1 MNWSNKI
8 ECLFCIL
15 FDLFITVYWQRK
27 IPTHTIQHSGNMC
40 GKGNMDSIKLQ
51 FHILWQNVLPIL
63 VVLCKISN
71 PPRRTLG
78 QKKVLFPEISRVKYI
93 YHLSARIVKCV
104 SEYFLLQKKKEKA
117 NKKQKKWKKN
127 KEKRKTKE
135 TKEEKEKENVV
146 VVNSICG
153 KYNEI
158 RQ

>member
-1 MNWSNKI
+1 
-8 ECLFCIL
+8 
-15 FDLFITVYWQRK
+15 
-27 IPTHTIQHSGNMC
+27 MC

-93 YHLSARIVKCV
+93 YHLSAHTVKCV
-104 SEYFLLQKKKEKA
+104 SEYFLFQKKQKQKA
-117 NKKQKKWKKN
+117 DKKQKKWKKN

-135 TKEEKEKENVV
+135 TKEEKEKENVLFEQWKV
-146 VVNSICG
+146 GIFIFQQRKVLL
-153 KYNEI
+153 E
-158 RQ
+158 